1 MSEAPSPESG
11 ECEVGEDSLSTIDGE
26 SNVGSSVSK
35 FASESEDESS
45 SDSDEKEAEPK
56 LEYER
61 LSADLKAILKKDVA
75 SCLAVHSRFLILGS
89 HWGVIHLLDAM
100 GNSLPARQ
108 SQAHTITVNQV
119 GAGFSLIAMIKYS
132 PKGSHLKRSQ
142 EKDRKDYLHW
152 ADIYVIKS
160 RFS

>member
-1 MSEAPSPESG
+1 MIYNLPSRDVGSSNPG
-11 ECEVGEDSLSTIDGE
+11 VRGGGVGEDSLSTIDGE

-35 FASESEDESS
+35 FATESEDESS
-45 SDSDEKEAEPK
+45 SDSDEEEAEPK
-56 LEYER
+56 LKYER

-119 GAGFSLIAMIKYS
+119 GAGFSLI
-132 PKGSHLKRSQ
+132 Q
-142 EKDRKDYLHW
+142 
-152 ADIYVIKS
+152 
-160 RFS
+160 